1 MKYAYQYRTRGNHR
15 VSRDMVKLET
25 VLASVTNKLRKSMN
39 KPVKDFKEK
48 GVSVAVW
55 ETRNGGYSISI
66 SKRYKDKVSGE
77 WKESKYWFKEDLGNL
92 IIMLQSALDFCG
104 GAEVHKAEG
113 VPSGQGK
120 PGKPATYELTQEE
133 IDDLPF

>member
-1 MKYAYQYRTRGNHR
+1 MKYAYQYGTRKSYS

-25 VLASVTNKLRKSMN
+25 VLENVTNKLRKSMN

-92 IIMLQSALDFCG
+92 IIMLQGALDFCG
-104 GAEVHKAEG
+104 GAEEHKAEG

>member
-1 MKYAYQYRTRGNHR
+1 
-15 VSRDMVKLET
+15 
-25 VLASVTNKLRKSMN
+25 MN

-92 IIMLQSALDFCG
+92 IVMLQGALDFCG
-104 GAEVHKAEG
+104 SAEEHKAEG

>member
-1 MKYAYQYRTRGNHR
+1 MKYAYQYRTRGQHT

-92 IIMLQSALDFCG
+92 IIMLQGALDFCG
-104 GAEVHKAEG
+104 GAEMHQAEG

>member
-1 MKYAYQYRTRGNHR
+1 MKYAYQYRTRGQHR
-15 VSRDMVKLET
+15 ESRDMVKLGT
-25 VLASVTNKLRKSMN
+25 VLETVTNKLRKSMN

-66 SKRYKDKVSGE
+66 SKRYKDKVSNE

-92 IIMLQSALDFCG
+92 IIMLQGALDFCSN
-104 GAEVHKAEG
+104 AEEHKAEG

-120 PGKPATYELTQEE
+120 PGKPATYELSQDD
-133 IDDLPF
+133 IDELPF

>member
-1 MKYAYQYRTRGNHR
+1 MKYAYQYRTRGQHT

-92 IIMLQSALDFCG
+92 IIMLQGALDFCG

-120 PGKPATYELTQEE
+120 PDKPVAHELTDKE
-133 IDDLPF
+133 IDDLPW

>member
-1 MKYAYQYRTRGNHR
+1 
-15 VSRDMVKLET
+15 MVKLGT
-25 VLASVTNKLRKSMN
+25 VLENVTNKLRKSMN

-66 SKRYKDKVSGE
+66 SKRYKDKVSNE

-92 IIMLQSALDFCG
+92 IIMLQGALDFCG

-113 VPSGQGK
+113 ASSGQGQ
-120 PGKPATYELTQEE
+120 PGKPATYELSQNE

>member
-25 VLASVTNKLRKSMN
+25 VLASVTTKLRKSMN

>member
-1 MKYAYQYRTRGNHR
+1 MKYAYQYRTRGNHT

-25 VLASVTNKLRKSMN
+25 VVASVTNKLRKSMN

-92 IIMLQSALDFCG
+92 IVMLQGALDFCSNG
-104 GAEVHKAEG
+104 EEHKAEG

>member
-1 MKYAYQYRTRGNHR
+1 MKYAYQYRTRGQHR
-15 VSRDMVKLET
+15 VSRDMVKLGT
-25 VLASVTNKLRKSMN
+25 VLETVTNKLRKSMN

-66 SKRYKDKVSGE
+66 SKRYKDKVSNE

-92 IIMLQSALDFCG
+92 IIMLQGALDFCSS
-104 GAEVHKAEG
+104 AEEHKTEG

-120 PGKPATYELTQEE
+120 PGKIATYELSQDE

>member
-1 MKYAYQYRTRGNHR
+1 MKYAYQYRTRGQHT

-25 VLASVTNKLRKSMN
+25 VLENVTNKLRKSMN

-92 IIMLQSALDFCG
+92 IIMLQGALDFCG
-104 GAEVHKAEG
+104 GAEEHKAEG
-113 VPSGQGK
+113 VSSGQGK

>member
-1 MKYAYQYRTRGNHR
+1 
-15 VSRDMVKLET
+15 MVKLET

-92 IIMLQSALDFCG
+92 IIMLQGALDFCG
-104 GAEVHKAEG
+104 GAEVHRAEG

>member
-1 MKYAYQYRTRGNHR
+1 MKYAYQHSTRGSHR
-15 VSRDMVKLET
+15 VSRDMVKLGT
-25 VLASVTNKLRKSMN
+25 VLENVTNKLRKSMN

-66 SKRYKDKVSGE
+66 SKRYKDKVSNE

-92 IIMLQSALDFCG
+92 IIMLQGALDFCG

-113 VPSGQGK
+113 VTSGQGQV
-120 PGKPATYELTQEE
+120 GKPATYELSQNE

>member
-1 MKYAYQYRTRGNHR
+1 MKYAYQYRTRSNHT

-25 VLASVTNKLRKSMN
+25 VLKNVTNKLRKSMN

-92 IIMLQSALDFCG
+92 IIMLQGALDFCG
-104 GAEVHKAEG
+104 GAEAHKAEG

-120 PGKPATYELTQEE
+120 PGKPVAYELTDKE
-133 IDDLPF
+133 IDDLPW